1 MPPQSIQVMFDTGSS
16 IMYALSTHCKKGC
29 PEQLDRFDPEASG
42 TFQSFADKRQD
53 QHYGSGFVTGGM
65 GLDQVC
71 FTQDTSSCKSYNF
84 LSVDGGHEL
93 QKDQFSGI
101 IGLAPPSQEE
111 KSTVPAFSTQ
121 LDTTFAFY
129 LSKGAGSE
137 GNLKIGGY
145 DLEKYAKAGATEA
158 DVIWNPVVDDGWTIP
173 MSGVKFKNSSKLDI
187 KAE

>member
-1 MPPQSIQVMFDTGSS
+1 M
-16 IMYALSTHCKKGC
+16 
-29 PEQLDRFDPEASG
+29 
-42 TFQSFADKRQD
+42 
-53 QHYGSGFVTGGM
+53 
-65 GLDQVC
+65 
-71 FTQDTSSCKSYNF
+71 
-84 LSVDGGHEL
+84 

-111 KSTVPAFSTQ
+111 KSTIPAFSTQ

-145 DLEKYAKAGATEA
+145 DLGKYAKAGATDA
-158 DVIWNPVVDDGWTIP
+158 DIIWNPVVDDGWTIP
-173 MSGVKFKNSSKLDI
+173 MSGVKFKGSSSKLDI